1 MTGTMRALDRKLREE
16 CRLLRSM
23 TSEEACDWL
32 IARHPTSPQIVDHR
46 SWAPREQNRLLHFYT
61 FGRLP
66 HAAGWGYEKLLK
78 ITSVQRFAR
87 AIEAALPDIEASRMD
102 LLAYYLFPAL
112 RDRARTPK
120 EKEVAA
126 RLMEIVSAMSED
138 ATGH

>member
-1 MTGTMRALDRKLREE
+1 
-16 CRLLRSM
+16 M

-32 IARHPTSPQIVDHR
+32 MARHPTSPQIVDHR

-61 FGRLP
+61 FGKLP

-87 AIEAALPDIEASRMD
+87 AIEVALPDIEASRMD

-126 RLMEIVSAMSED
+126 RLMEIVSAMSEG
-138 ATGH
+138 ATRH